1 VSLLGPDQAKYI
13 DTLVRSRCDAAEL
26 MRRKFECGDARV
38 FQGSERDIMF
48 LSMVVD
54 PKNARAVSGNT
65 AEQRFNVAGSRAR
78 DRMYLVRSVKLTDL
92 SHLDLRAGM
101 LGHFSKPSEGS
112 YEENKNL
119 IELCESGFEKQV
131 YSALVDKGY
140 RVIPQVK
147 AGSFRID
154 MVVEGERDARLA
166 IECDGDEFHGPDR
179 WAADMGRQRVLER
192 AGWTFWRCFAST
204 WSMRR
209 DEVLEELLQR
219 LTAMGIEPLGA
230 LEKTPSLVEQRT
242 WIPRAQIDVN
252 SGEQPDEA
260 GAEIEVAIV
269 TAQAST
275 QDLFAT
281 EVRQPIVADAHQN
294 SISPTVASKA
304 IKLADG
310 TYDVGALKQYAEAYE
325 LVVDDRRSSGG
336 GLWVLNPDRKPL
348 EELTPCV
355 KVLLSVGF
363 DWAEKKQGWYRR

>member
-1 VSLLGPDQAKYI
+1 MSLLGPDQAKYI

>member
-1 VSLLGPDQAKYI
+1 VPAIIAYSNQFYDGFMQPLRIPKESERIDPPLVDIYVPSGYRGNKDINRPEAEAIADEITAILQNKQFANRTLGVVSLLGPDQAKFI
-13 DTLVRSRCDAAEL
+13 DTLVRSRCDASEL

-48 LSMVVD
+48 LTMVVD
-54 PKNARAVSGNT
+54 PKNARAASGNT

-92 SHLDLRAGM
+92 SHLDLRAGL

-131 YSALVDKGY
+131 YSELVEKGY

-209 DEVLEELLQR
+209 DEVFEELLQR
-219 LTAMGIEPLGA
+219 LSAMGIEPLGT
-230 LEKTPSLVEQRT
+230 LEKIPSLVEQRT
-242 WIPRAQIDVN
+242 WIPSAQINSDSGQQVDDV
-252 SGEQPDEA
+252 GV
-260 GAEIEVAIV
+260 EIEAAIA

-281 EVRQPIVADAHQN
+281 EVQQPIA
-294 SISPTVASKA
+294 
-304 IKLADG
+304 
-310 TYDVGALKQYAEAYE
+310 AEAPH
-325 LVVDDRRSSGG
+325 
-336 GLWVLNPDRKPL
+336 NPI
-348 EELTPCV
+348 
-355 KVLLSVGF
+355 S
-363 DWAEKKQGWYRR
+363 